1 VKLPLLQK
9 KKARLEKILSRL
21 EKASTMSKPEDL
33 IKYIE
38 EETAK
43 KKELV
48 KKVTKED
55 LEKLKLKL
63 LEVEKK

>member
-1 VKLPLLQK
+1 
-9 KKARLEKILSRL
+9 
-21 EKASTMSKPEDL
+21 MSKPEDL
-33 IKYIE
+33 IKIIE
-38 EETAK
+38 EETSK

-63 LEVEKK
+63 LEVKKE